1 MILQAVPSCKRS
13 LAKQDHIWYDV
24 FRIQFQKGVEG
35 CAIPCKCVSEQAFPA
50 RALLF
55 CAGAL
60 FCFAQSGVF
69 VCLCGGRRARVL
81 PFLRLCTDGCPS
93 GPARV
98 RFRLRA
104 WHSAAGAAPQRRKAA
119 GGMCAAPRRS
129 LFCLPARCKSAP
141 ARQNTCVAKLA
152 GPAPARRRALC
163 KGGMPYGLNH
173 NKGYFIFL
181 PRCSG
186 ALIRTCFPLA
196 RFPLAAGPGRG
207 KWAGQKHASAPAL
220 RRARARCRAHCH
232 ALRDSI
238 VSI

>member
-60 FCFAQSGVF
+60 FCFAQSGVS

-104 WHSAAGAAPQRRKAA
+104 WHSAAGAAPQHRKAA
-119 GGMCAAPRRS
+119 GGMCAAPRLS
-129 LFCLPARCKSAP
+129 LFLPAGAVQNRARP
-141 ARQNTCVAKLA
+141 AEHL
-152 GPAPARRRALC
+152 
-163 KGGMPYGLNH
+163 
-173 NKGYFIFL
+173 
-181 PRCSG
+181 
-186 ALIRTCFPLA
+186 
-196 RFPLAAGPGRG
+196 RG
-207 KWAGQKHASAPAL
+207 KAGRASACPPPRL
-220 RRARARCRAHCH
+220 VQRRH
-232 ALRDSI
+232 AIWL
-238 VSI
+238 